1 MNPAPVVNPAPV
13 DSAPVTVSDRC
24 QGCGSCLLTCP
35 VHAIRPQGGRLLVLA
50 ESCTGCLECIDV
62 CPVDAID
69 EITSEGAR

>member
-1 MNPAPVVNPAPV
+1 MNPPPGRSANP
-13 DSAPVTVSDRC
+13 APVTVSDRC

-50 ESCTGCLECIDV
+50 DSCTGCLECIDV